1 MLLRFAAAVCLAAAL
16 RVSAL
21 SLEDIPESPENGDL
35 WVVLVAGSN
44 GWYNYRHQAD
54 VCHAYQIVSAHGI
67 PDDHII
73 VMMYDDIANNKENP
87 TPGVIINHPNGTD
100 VYKGVVKDYTHDA
113 VNPKTFLQVLKGE
126 KTENGTGKVLKST
139 EKDNV
144 FVYFADHGAKGL
156 VAFGEEFLRATELNA
171 AIKSMNEKK
180 MFSKLLFYME
190 ACESGSMFQGLLDPK
205 MNVFATTASNATT
218 SSYACYYDPLRKTF
232 LGDVYSIKWLE
243 DSDKENIEKETLE
256 EQYKIVKK
264 ETNTSTVCQ
273 FGNMDI
279 SKLTVGTFQGLKP
292 TVSID
297 LPIPPGWLSCGATA
311 VPGPEVPVK
320 ILERIIEESENLDQA
335 EEARSKLDIILK
347 NRKFMNETVHDIVGT
362 VLQTDDE
369 QVIEDVFNQNL
380 VLTKFECYYMAV
392 DAFHSHCFNIGQND
406 YALRMLNTFVNLCQ
420 HGIDSAAI
428 VEAVQVR
435 CDHPPMTGIY

>member
-1 MLLRFAAAVCLAAAL
+1 MLLRFAAAVCLVAVL
-16 RVSAL
+16 RVDSL

-73 VMMYDDIANNKENP
+73 VMMYDDIANNEENP
-87 TPGVIINHPNGTD
+87 TPGIIINHPNGTD
-100 VYKGVVKDYTHDA
+100 VYKGVVKDYTHSA

-126 KTENGTGKVLKST
+126 KTLNGTGKVLKST

-256 EQYKIVKK
+256 EQYRIVKK

-279 SKLTVGTFQGLKP
+279 SKLTVGSFQGLKP
-292 TVSID
+292 TVSIN
-297 LPIPPGWLSCGATA
+297 LPLSG
-311 VPGPEVPVK
+311 
-320 ILERIIEESENLDQA
+320 S
-335 EEARSKLDIILK
+335 
-347 NRKFMNETVHDIVGT
+347 
-362 VLQTDDE
+362 
-369 QVIEDVFNQNL
+369 
-380 VLTKFECYYMAV
+380 Y
-392 DAFHSHCFNIGQND
+392 
-406 YALRMLNTFVNLCQ
+406 
-420 HGIDSAAI
+420 
-428 VEAVQVR
+428 
-435 CDHPPMTGIY
+435 